1 MGHSYSRQKLRLG
14 LGFCT
19 VQSLEKGAEVGR
31 TWGLRMVEGGV
42 YARESTSAYQKQRER
57 ERETLVESWVGK
69 KNR

>member
-57 ERETLVESWVGK
+57 
-69 KNR
+69 

>member
-42 YARESTSAYQKQRER
+42 YARESTSALSEAK
-57 ERETLVESWVGK
+57 SWVGK